1 MSPQVAK
8 KQTAGMHK
16 ERSTQV
22 FIVDDSAAIR
32 QRLAEILATVPNIV
46 IVGEADS
53 ASQAIAGIL
62 RTQPDSVLLDL
73 NLMGSTGIDVMR
85 AVRPKAPGIV
95 FIVLTNHAEPQYQQA
110 STKAGASYFLD
121 KSRDF
126 ERVPQ
131 VIAEIAAARQ

>member
-1 MSPQVAK
+1 MPPGVPE
-8 KQTAGMHK
+8 THTVGMQN

-22 FIVDDSAAIR
+22 FIVDDSVAIR
-32 QRLAEILATVPNIV
+32 TRLAEILAPMTNVV
-46 IVGEADS
+46 IVGEAGS

-62 RTQPDSVLLDL
+62 RTQPDSVVLDL

-85 AVRPKAPGIV
+85 AVCPQAPGIV
-95 FIVLTNHAEPQYQQA
+95 FVVLTNHAEPQYRQA